1 MRFFMVELLAPA
13 GNFISLASALKNGAD
28 AVYIGLEEMNMRI
41 NASNFSLEDIKKA
54 SEMTKEYGAK
64 LYVCT
69 NTIMKDKDIEILKEQ
84 LPYIKEYGADG
95 IILSDISLI
104 DLAIENG
111 LEAHMSVQEN
121 TTNFYAL
128 KALEK
133 LGVKRAILS
142 RELSLEEIKE
152 ITRKLKETDSSIETE
167 VFIHGAMCMAI
178 SGRCFL
184 SYGLYGRSANCGDC
198 LQPCRK
204 EWKLIFEE
212 DENDDVINFSD
223 CDDESFI
230 ISNSYDDS
238 YRTNFFSPKDMALI
252 EHIGELIEAGIDSF
266 KIEGRAR
273 SPDYVAT
280 AVKVYREA
288 IDLYQRDPENYQ
300 YNPEWME
307 ELMKVFNRG
316 YDTGFY
322 FNVPHEISEN
332 NQSRFIKKDI
342 GKVVNYYNKIK
353 VAELKIWD
361 DLAIG
366 DEIMIQGPTTGSITH
381 VIDSMQID
389 GEAIEKAEKGSNVAI
404 AIDEKLRESDFVYK
418 LIPRE

>member
-1 MRFFMVELLAPA
+1 MVELLAPA

-28 AVYIGLEEMNMRI
+28 AVYIGLEESNMRI
-41 NASNFSLEDIKKA
+41 NASNFSVEDIREA
-54 SEMTKEYGAK
+54 SRMCRDYNAK
-64 LYVCT
+64 LYVCA
-69 NTIMKDKDIEILKEQ
+69 NTIMKDRDIERLEKQ
-84 LPYIKEYGADG
+84 LPLIKQNGADG
-95 IILSDISLI
+95 IILSDIALI
-104 DLAIENG
+104 DLVLENG

-121 TTNFYAL
+121 TTNSYAL

-142 RELSLEEIKE
+142 RELSLDEIKKM
-152 ITRKLKETDSSIETE
+152 ISKLKSDGSKIQTE

-204 EWKLIFEE
+204 EWTLHFEE
-212 DENDDVINFSD
+212 SGNDDVINFAESK
-223 CDDESFI
+223 DESFI
-230 ISNSYDDS
+230 ISQAYDNT

-252 EHIGELIEAGIDSF
+252 EHIPELIDAGIDSF

-280 AVKVYREA
+280 AVRVYRQA
-288 IDLYQRDPENYQ
+288 IDRYENDRENYEYDPQ
-300 YNPEWME
+300 WME
-307 ELMKVFNRG
+307 ELEKVFNRG
-316 YDTGFY
+316 FDTGFY
-322 FNVPHEISEN
+322 FDVPYETSES
-332 NQSRFIKKDI
+332 NQSRYVKKDI
-342 GKVVNYYNKIK
+342 GKVVNYYNRIK

-361 DLAIG
+361 DLRLG

-389 GEAIEKAEKGSNVAI
+389 GKAIEKAEKGSNVAI

-418 LIPRE
+418 LVPRE

>member
-1 MRFFMVELLAPA
+1 MVELLAPA

-28 AVYIGLEEMNMRI
+28 AVYIGLEESNMRI
-41 NASNFSLEDIKKA
+41 NASNFSVDDIGEA
-54 SEMTKEYGAK
+54 SRMCRDYNAK
-64 LYVCT
+64 LYVCA
-69 NTIMKDKDIEILKEQ
+69 NTIMKDRDIERLEKQ
-84 LPYIKEYGADG
+84 LPLIKQNGADG
-95 IILSDISLI
+95 IILSDIALI
-104 DLAIENG
+104 DMVIEND

-121 TTNFYAL
+121 TTNSYAL

-142 RELSLEEIKE
+142 RELSLDEIKKMVS
-152 ITRKLKETDSSIETE
+152 RLKADGSKIQTE

-204 EWKLIFEE
+204 EWTLHFEE
-212 DENDDVINFSD
+212 SAKDDVINFAESK
-223 CDDESFI
+223 DESFI
-230 ISNSYDDS
+230 ISQAYDNT

-252 EHIGELIEAGIDSF
+252 EHIPELIDAGIDSF

-280 AVKVYREA
+280 AVRVYRQA
-288 IDLYQRDPENYQ
+288 IDRYENDRENYEYDPQ
-300 YNPEWME
+300 WME
-307 ELMKVFNRG
+307 ELEKVFNRG
-316 YDTGFY
+316 FDTGFY
-322 FNVPHEISEN
+322 FDVPYETSES
-332 NQSRFIKKDI
+332 NQSRYVKKDI
-342 GKVVNYYNKIK
+342 GKVVNYYNRIK

-361 DLAIG
+361 DLRLG

-389 GEAIEKAEKGSNVAI
+389 GKAIEKAEKGSNVAI

-418 LIPRE
+418 LVPRE

>member
-1 MRFFMVELLAPA
+1 MVELLAPA

-28 AVYIGLEEMNMRI
+28 AVYIGLKESNMRI
-41 NASNFSLEDIKKA
+41 NASNFSVEDIREA
-54 SEMTKEYGAK
+54 SRMCRDYNAK
-64 LYVCT
+64 LYVCA
-69 NTIMKDKDIEILKEQ
+69 NTIMKDRDIERLEKQ
-84 LPYIKEYGADG
+84 LPLIKQNGADG
-95 IILSDISLI
+95 IILSDIALI
-104 DLAIENG
+104 DLVLENG

-121 TTNFYAL
+121 TTNSYAL

-142 RELSLEEIKE
+142 RELSLDEIKK
-152 ITRKLKETDSSIETE
+152 IVSKLKSERSKIETE

-204 EWKLIFEE
+204 EWTLHFEE
-212 DENDDVINFSD
+212 SGNDDVINFAESK
-223 CDDESFI
+223 DESFI
-230 ISNSYDDS
+230 ISQAYDNT

-252 EHIGELIEAGIDSF
+252 EHIPELIDAGIDSF

-280 AVKVYREA
+280 AVRVYRQA
-288 IDLYQRDPENYQ
+288 IDRYERDRENYE
-300 YNPEWME
+300 YDPKWME
-307 ELMKVFNRG
+307 ELEKVFNRG
-316 YDTGFY
+316 FDTGFY
-322 FNVPHEISEN
+322 FDVPYETSES
-332 NQSRFIKKDI
+332 NQSKYVKKDI
-342 GKVVNYYNKIK
+342 GKVVNYYNRIK

-361 DLAIG
+361 DLRLG

-389 GEAIEKAEKGSNVAI
+389 GKAIEKAEKGSNVAI

-418 LIPRE
+418 LVPRE

>member
-1 MRFFMVELLAPA
+1 MVELLAPA

-28 AVYIGLEEMNMRI
+28 AVYIGLEESNMRI
-41 NASNFSLEDIKKA
+41 NASNFSVEDIGEA
-54 SEMTKEYGAK
+54 SRMCRDYNAK
-64 LYVCT
+64 LYVCA
-69 NTIMKDKDIEILKEQ
+69 NTIMKDRDIERLEKQ
-84 LPYIKEYGADG
+84 LPLIKQNGADG
-95 IILSDISLI
+95 IILSDIALI
-104 DLAIENG
+104 DMVIENG

-121 TTNFYAL
+121 TTNSYAL

-142 RELSLEEIKE
+142 RELSLDEIKKMVS
-152 ITRKLKETDSSIETE
+152 RLKADGSKIQTE

-204 EWKLIFEE
+204 KWTLHFEE
-212 DENDDVINFSD
+212 SGKDDVINLAESK
-223 CDDESFI
+223 DESFI
-230 ISNSYDDS
+230 ISQAYDNT

-252 EHIGELIEAGIDSF
+252 EHIPELIDAGIDSF

-280 AVKVYREA
+280 AVRVYRQA
-288 IDLYQRDPENYQ
+288 IDRYENDRENYE
-300 YNPEWME
+300 YDSHWME
-307 ELMKVFNRG
+307 ELEKVFNRG
-316 YDTGFY
+316 FDTGFY
-322 FNVPHEISEN
+322 FDVPYETSES
-332 NQSRFIKKDI
+332 NQSRYVKKDI
-342 GKVVNYYNKIK
+342 GKVVNYYNRIK

-361 DLAIG
+361 DLRLG

-389 GEAIEKAEKGSNVAI
+389 GKAIEKAEKGSNVAI
-404 AIDEKLRESDFVYK
+404 AIDEKLRESDFIYK
-418 LIPRE
+418 LVPRE

>member
-1 MRFFMVELLAPA
+1 MVELLAPA

-28 AVYIGLEEMNMRI
+28 AVYIGLEESNMRI
-41 NASNFSLEDIKKA
+41 NASNFSVEDIGEA
-54 SEMTKEYGAK
+54 SRMCRDYNAK
-64 LYVCT
+64 LYVCA
-69 NTIMKDKDIEILKEQ
+69 NTIMKDRDIERLEKQ
-84 LPYIKEYGADG
+84 LPLIKQNGADG
-95 IILSDISLI
+95 IILSDIALI
-104 DLAIENG
+104 DMVIENG

-121 TTNFYAL
+121 TTNSYAL

-142 RELSLEEIKE
+142 RELSLDEIKKMVS
-152 ITRKLKETDSSIETE
+152 RLKADGSKIQTE

-204 EWKLIFEE
+204 EWTLHFEE
-212 DENDDVINFSD
+212 SGNDDVINLAESK
-223 CDDESFI
+223 DESFI
-230 ISNSYDDS
+230 ISQAYDNT

-252 EHIGELIEAGIDSF
+252 EHIPELIDAGIDSF

-280 AVKVYREA
+280 AVRIYRQA
-288 IDLYQRDPENYQ
+288 IDRYERDRENYE
-300 YNPEWME
+300 YDPKWME
-307 ELMKVFNRG
+307 ELEKVFNRG
-316 YDTGFY
+316 FDTGFY
-322 FNVPHEISEN
+322 FDVPYETSES
-332 NQSRFIKKDI
+332 NQSKYVKKDI
-342 GKVVNYYNKIK
+342 GKVVNYYNRIK

-361 DLAIG
+361 DLRLG

-389 GEAIEKAEKGSNVAI
+389 GKAIEKAEKGSNVAI

-418 LIPRE
+418 LVPRE